1 VTEIAAVAA
10 RVRRGADGHDLEA
23 DRRGCNPQAH
33 TENQRELDRDED
45 A

>member
-1 VTEIAAVAA
+1 MTETAAAGVC
-10 RVRRGADGHDLEA
+10 RGADGHDLEA

-33 TENQRELDRDED
+33 TESPGELNWKED